1 MRVLGLDYGS
11 ARTGIAIGDTETR
24 IASPWAVLDM
34 KDKEKMLQALGAL
47 IKEEQIEQLV
57 LGIPRP
63 LADQQRTT
71 AQAQE
76 IQEFQSALE
85 RFGLPVIQENET
97 WSSKLAAHYTHDLE
111 QKGKRDDLAAVA
123 ILQSY
128 LDRHGVSA

>member
-11 ARTGIAIGDTETR
+11 ARTGIALGDTETR
-24 IASPWAVLDM
+24 IASPWCVLEM
-34 KDKEKMLQALGAL
+34 KDREKMLQALEVI
-47 IKEEQIEQLV
+47 IKDEKIEMLV
-57 LGIPRP
+57 LGVPRP

-71 AQAQE
+71 AQTKEVQD
-76 IQEFQSALE
+76 FQLSLD

-97 WSSKLAAHYTHDLE
+97 WSSKLAAQYTRELE